1 MVRLSLPNQGEMPRK
16 KFRPPRTDVPLAIEA
31 VGASLAISF
40 MVRSNRDRV
49 FYRVLLPFL
58 AVANLVFGLATLA
71 GLGLNQWTDEAELA
85 AGAGC
90 CAIAGALLAVGLTR
104 RYLMRSM
111 VRQIAVW
118 RQFSDT
124 FVNWIEESRM
134 PDETVARLH
143 RSLNQVA
150 TDARAQRSGLS
161 G

>member
-1 MVRLSLPNQGEMPRK
+1 MAIAAPGE
-16 KFRPPRTDVPLAIEA
+16 
-31 VGASLAISF
+31 SLAISF
-40 MVRSNRDRV
+40 MVPPNRDRI

-58 AVANLVFGLATLA
+58 AVANLVFGLVTLS
-71 GLGLNQWTDEAELA
+71 GLGLNQWTDQAEVA

-90 CAIAGALLAVGLTR
+90 CAIAGGLLAVGLTR

-111 VRQIAVW
+111 ARQIAVW